1 MKVFQTKQWGLISMV
16 ESETKPERI
25 TRMMIEDQVDKLILQ
40 TRNQGED
47 PIQLAQDTIL
57 DPLDI
62 SMDDE
67 ELLERIMESEEV
79 LYLLSDL
86 TSQKV
91 IEVKDT
97 YSLEDFELL
106 TLHQYLMEL
115 WTMND

>member
-1 MKVFQTKQWGLISMV
+1 
-16 ESETKPERI
+16 
-25 TRMMIEDQVDKLILQ
+25 
-40 TRNQGED
+40 
-47 PIQLAQDTIL
+47 
-57 DPLDI
+57 
-62 SMDDE
+62 MDDE